1 MTIGDLIVGVDD
13 IKLSIRKILERIN
26 QEVTNAFYQKEVHQE
41 EYIKNKVKEIIKSE
55 MGELGIK

>member
-13 IKLSIRKILERIN
+13 IKLSIKKILERIDDLEHN
-26 QEVTNAFYQKEVHQE
+26 DGFGNLVRRD
-41 EYIKNKVKEIIKSE
+41 KVKEIIKSE